1 MSSHYR
7 ISLDAMGGD
16 HGLSVTVPAALA
28 ALEQYPDISL
38 ILVGDQNQLKAAL
51 QDNGAAEN
59 PRITTQHASQT
70 VDMDEPPALAL
81 RGKKDSSMRVAIN
94 LIKEGR
100 ADAVVSAGNTGA
112 LMATARFVL
121 RTLPG
126 IDRPAICSPIP
137 SHSGHSHVL
146 DLGANIDSTAEH
158 LYQFAVMGSELARAI
173 DKVEE
178 PAVGL
183 LNIGQE
189 DIKGNEQVKAANR
202 LLKEGHLN
210 YIGYVEGDDI
220 FGDRVDVVVCDG
232 FVGNVALKTTE
243 GLAKM
248 LATKLKQQFTSTWLA
263 KLMALVAMPVLKAI
277 QKEFDPRRYN
287 GASFLGLQG
296 IVIKSHGGADS
307 LSFSNAISVARK
319 EIIEE
324 VPQKIRHRLQAL
336 VDEASLDK
344 VSLEKV
350 VADKALAEQAV
361 NKKQATAE

>member
-16 HGLSVTVPAALA
+16 HGLSVTVPSAIN

-38 ILVGDQNQLKAAL
+38 ILVGDETLITEALATNNQSS
-51 QDNGAAEN
+51 N
-59 PRITTQHASQT
+59 PRITVHHASQT
-70 VDMDEPPALAL
+70 VGMDEPPALAL

-94 LIKEGR
+94 LVKEGE

-137 SHSGHSHVL
+137 SKTGHTHVL

-158 LYQFAVMGSELARAI
+158 LHQFAIMGSELVRAI
-173 DKVEE
+173 DKIEN

-232 FVGNVALKTTE
+232 FVGNVALKTIE

-248 LATKLKQQFTSTWLA
+248 LAGMLKQQFTRNWAT
-263 KLMALVAMPVLKAI
+263 KVMALIAMPVLKAI
-277 QKEFDPRRYN
+277 QKQFDPRRYN
-287 GASFLGLQG
+287 GASLLGLQG
-296 IVIKSHGGADS
+296 IVIKSHGGADA
-307 LSFSNAISVARK
+307 LSFANAISIARK

-336 VDEASLDK
+336 VD
-344 VSLEKV
+344 V
-350 VADKALAEQAV
+350 EQAKD
-361 NKKQATAE
+361 NKA